1 MAMKRAVDQLGPM
14 ALAVVSLAIII
25 GIGAIVLAELGSL
38 SVVTNSTTADSTI
51 QAGQDALGTFGDF
64 FTVIVVNQPP
74 IATQEHYML
83 ETPVKAIDRKGNRM
97 GQSAGNP
104 NDVGSSEAIRAPS
117 TLVNV
122 DEDFVQIATKSS
134 DGLNSSSRRC
144 GCDLPPIGSSKTCRW
159 KQHGV
164 KTHA

>member
-64 FTVIVVNQPP
+64 FTVIVVVGVAAV
-74 IATQEHYML
+74 IFLLLGAL
-83 ETPVKAIDRKGNRM
+83 RRAGGNSM
-97 GQSAGNP
+97 A
-104 NDVGSSEAIRAPS
+104 
-117 TLVNV
+117 
-122 DEDFVQIATKSS
+122 
-134 DGLNSSSRRC
+134 
-144 GCDLPPIGSSKTCRW
+144 
-159 KQHGV
+159 
-164 KTHA
+164 